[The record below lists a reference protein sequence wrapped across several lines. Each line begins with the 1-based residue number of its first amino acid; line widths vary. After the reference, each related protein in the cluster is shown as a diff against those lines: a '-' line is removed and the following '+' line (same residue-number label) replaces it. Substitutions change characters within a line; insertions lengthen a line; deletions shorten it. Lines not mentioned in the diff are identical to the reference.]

1 MMQIDNIGKG
11 G

>member
-1 MMQIDNIGKG
+1 MQIDNIGKG